1 MEAQLTNNPTET
13 TVNKFFHNRLTILT
27 SFSFFNN
34 CFSRCLQ
41 QEGLNFG
48 PLVTSTPQEPRQLN
62 RKIPSLKGALPKLM
76 TKFNKLSEIIM
87 LILKKYIGLWSN
99 MKKKQEDKKWLEFSR
114 SGLCAFKL
122 TRHSVIKVTFL
133 WFSPS
138 TNLISS
144 ARRPP

>member
-13 TVNKFFHNRLTILT
+13 TANKFFHNRLTILT

-62 RKIPSLKGALPKLM
+62 RKIPSLKGTLPKLM

-99 MKKKQEDKKWLEFSR
+99 MKKNRKTKNGWNFHAR
-114 SGLCAFKL
+114 VCAL
-122 TRHSVIKVTFL
+122 S
-133 WFSPS
+133 
-138 TNLISS
+138 N
-144 ARRPP
+144 